1 MSRQSAVAEI
11 RALIV
16 DDEPLARR
24 GIRQLLA
31 PYADMVIV
39 GECRDGREALR
50 ALATVKPDLVFL
62 DVQMPGLDG
71 LGVIRVHGAER
82 MPMTVFVT
90 AHDDFAVQAFEAQA
104 IDYLV
109 KPLSETRFRAAITR
123 VRERIRVNDAV
134 ALAARLSA
142 LLGSEA
148 ARLGPEPGNRRSL
161 AGTSIAVPTESGEL
175 LIDADEIDWIEAED
189 YQAGIHAGRRHFR
202 VRESLAALEA
212 RLDPARFVRVH
223 RSAIVRL
230 DQVRE
235 WKAGGSDRDAVVV
248 LRDGTELPVSR
259 RRLAEVKSLLRP
271 PGKRP

>member
-1 MSRQSAVAEI
+1 MAEI

-31 PYADMVIV
+31 AYSDIVIA
-39 GECRDGREALR
+39 GECRDGKEALR
-50 ALATVKPDLVFL
+50 SLTTIKPDLVFL

-71 LGVIRVHGAER
+71 LGVIRVYGPER

-109 KPLSETRFRAAITR
+109 KPLSEARFRATIAR
-123 VRERIRVNDAV
+123 VRERIKLNDAV
-134 ALAARLSA
+134 ALASRLSA

-148 ARLGPEPGNRRSL
+148 ARPGPEPTARRSGGS
-161 AGTSIAVPTESGEL
+161 APIAVPTESGEM
-175 LIDADEIDWIEAED
+175 LIDSEEIDWIEAED
-189 YQAGIHAGRRHFR
+189 YHAGIHTGGKRFR

-212 RLDPARFVRVH
+212 RLDPGRFVRIH

-235 WKAGGSDRDAVVV
+235 WRVGTGEREALVI

-259 RRLAEVKSLLRP
+259 RRFAEVKALLRP
-271 PGKRP
+271 SSKRL

>member
-1 MSRQSAVAEI
+1 MPEV

-31 PYADMVIV
+31 PYPDIVIA

-50 ALATVKPDLVFL
+50 ALCTIKPELVFL

-104 IDYLV
+104 VDYLV
-109 KPLSETRFRAAITR
+109 KPLSEARFRSTITR

-148 ARLGPEPGNRRSL
+148 AKLGPEARRRASS
-161 AGTSIAVPTESGEL
+161 GETQIAVPTEAGEM
-175 LIDADEIDWIEAED
+175 LIDSQEIDWIEAED
-189 YQAGIHAGRRHFR
+189 YLSGIHAGARHFR
-202 VRESLAALEA
+202 VRESLSALEG
-212 RLDPARFVRVH
+212 RLDPARFVRIH

-235 WKAGGSDRDAVVV
+235 WKAGNSEREAMVV

-259 RRLAEVKSLLRP
+259 RRLAEVKALLRP
-271 PGKRP
+271 PARRV